1 MVLPGKEQTDG
12 KDQKD
17 DWLSHGGLPAA
28 GGGGVLPAR
37 RGGDGAVRAGYR
49 GGRRCG
55 RAVCGRLRAAPDEG
69 RGRGIKNS
77 RIFCRSTQ

>member
-28 GGGGVLPAR
+28 AVAAFFLPGAVGMALSVLAIAAAGGVVVLCAVGFAR
-37 RGGDGAVRAGYR
+37 LLTRGAGAV
-49 GGRRCG
+49 
-55 RAVCGRLRAAPDEG
+55 
-69 RGRGIKNS
+69 
-77 RIFCRSTQ
+77 